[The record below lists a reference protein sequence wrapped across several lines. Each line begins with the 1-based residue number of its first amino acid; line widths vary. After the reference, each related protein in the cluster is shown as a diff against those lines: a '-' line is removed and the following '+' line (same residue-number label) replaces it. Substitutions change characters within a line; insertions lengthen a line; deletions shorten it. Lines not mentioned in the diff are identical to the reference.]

1 MYAVEI
7 ASPKFKGLTMIKQH
21 RMVQEVLGEMIK
33 GWHGL
38 QLKTKAE

>member
-7 ASPKFKGLTMIKQH
+7 ASPKFKGLNMIKQH
-21 RMVQEVLGEMIK
+21 RLVQGILAEKIK